1 MLHPDY
7 KKRLQR
13 VWPEMTFLEVY
24 RIDVYDLFLNKFNAS
39 RPKDFTDMRE
49 MINKQI
55 VTREKCLPLFDEWLK
70 HWYDG
75 DEKLRKEFE
84 KLWL

>member
-1 MLHPDY
+1 MRD
-7 KKRLQR
+7 
-13 VWPEMTFLEVY
+13 M
-24 RIDVYDLFLNKFNAS
+24 ID
-39 RPKDFTDMRE
+39 
-49 MINKQI
+49 KQL
-55 VTREKCLPLFDEWLK
+55 VTREICLPLFDEWLK

>member
-7 KKRLQR
+7 KNRLHR
-13 VWPEMTFLEVY
+13 VWPELTFLEVY

-39 RPKDFTDMRE
+39 RAKDYSDMRDLIE
-49 MINKQI
+49 KKL
-55 VTREKCLPLFDEWLK
+55 VTHEKCSPLFEECLK

-75 DEKLRKEFE
+75 DERLRKEFE